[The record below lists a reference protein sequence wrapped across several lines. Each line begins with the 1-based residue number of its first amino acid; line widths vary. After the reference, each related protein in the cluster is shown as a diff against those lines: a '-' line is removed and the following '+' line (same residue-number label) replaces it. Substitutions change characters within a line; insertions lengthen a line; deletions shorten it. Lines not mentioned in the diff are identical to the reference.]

1 MRFPE
6 FAEQVKA
13 APVRMA
19 RAVFSGIGQL
29 VLAADR
35 TRADSTSTA
44 GSQQPADAVSPDPQR
59 SRDAA
64 RPDHG
69 GAVRLLPASPAGR
82 TAGPMGTATPR
93 TAPATNRPRT
103 GRKSRKAKPPAERR
117 WLSLDATNNVRLL
130 TPEELAATSG
140 PGEPAATSGPGEP
153 ASFTAA
159 TPPETLPIPDY
170 DYLTLPS
177 LRARLRTLDAEQLRV
192 LLDYEKSTAGRAEVL
207 TMFERRIANLEAGQ
221 A

>member
-1 MRFPE
+1 MWFPE

-44 GSQQPADAVSPDPQR
+44 GSQQPADADSPDPQR

-69 GAVRLLPASPAGR
+69 GAVRLLPASPGGR
-82 TAGPMGTATPR
+82 TAGPMSTATPR
-93 TAPATNRPRT
+93 AAPATDRPRT
-103 GRKSRKAKPPAERR
+103 GRKSRKANPPAERR

-140 PGEPAATSGPGEP
+140 PEDLAGLA
-153 ASFTAA
+153 AA
-159 TPPETLPIPDY
+159 TPPETLPIPGY
-170 DYLTLPS
+170 DDLTLPS

-207 TMFERRIANLEAGQ
+207 TMFERRIAKLETGQ